1 MAEMIMDGIIALNQ
15 AKKYTAESL
24 DGLGAL
30 KGANCVI
37 ESIDTVPEGNRVTFS
52 WTGTDGTI
60 ETSTMIVENGIDGN
74 NGANGADGVGI
85 SKIEKI
91 DTVGLEDTYRIT
103 FTNNTT
109 YDYSVTNGQK
119 GEQGIQGI
127 RGEKGEQGEQGVQG
141 IQGIKGEKGDDGYP
155 FLIYKEYS
163 DISEFNKN
171 DFPEIGLMFM
181 IVADGASS
189 FPVYRYTGDDT
200 VPYRYVTD
208 LTGGEGIKGE
218 KGDKGEQGEQGVQ
231 GENGKDGITYIPT
244 IGTVTSG
251 DIASATVVTKDETST
266 AEFSFVLPK
275 GDNVTVD
282 AILSN
287 TSENP
292 VQNKVVKQAID
303 NKADKSL
310 YGDTTINV
318 GRKAGTDV
326 GNYST
331 AEGTNTTASGYSSH
345 AEGTNTTASGGSSH
359 AEGVSTTA
367 SGYSSHA
374 EGHSTTA
381 SGHYSHA
388 GGKGTK
394 ALHTSEVAFG
404 TYNESNDNT
413 LFSIGDGTAND
424 ARHNAFEITTNGGKL
439 HDKDIA
445 TMGNISNPNLLINP
459 DFKINQRGISG
470 TFSDTGKYFVDR
482 WRLVSGTVTV
492 NSDGT
497 LTLNGSI
504 CQPLE
509 NAVGLNVTASVSA
522 GTAVYD
528 DTAKTFT
535 ITGNGDVISWAK
547 LEIGCAATA
556 FTPPDPAT
564 ELLKC
569 RRYYRTLDRGTTA
582 YSYDAASVVFVLPFD
597 TPMRNVMP
605 SMTIL
610 NTAEMC
616 WSGGWLET
624 PEKSALSIM
633 TYNIN
638 HLGICYIQ
646 VGGFNVTNNGV
657 AFPENYSFRL
667 GSDNFIGIDAEIY

>member
-1 MAEMIMDGIIALNQ
+1 MDIVTYALS
-15 AKKYTAESL
+15 KKYVAKSL

-181 IVADGASS
+181 IVANGASS
-189 FPVYRYTGDDT
+189 FPVYRYTGDNT

-292 VQNKVVKQAID
+292 VQNKIVKQAID
-303 NKADKSL
+303 NKADKTVATTSADGL
-310 YGDTTINV
+310 MSAEDKSKLDGVATGANKTIVDTILSNTSTNPVQNKIVMSALAEKALKSKYGDTTIDV
-318 GRKAGTDV
+318 GRKAGTTV
-326 GNYST
+326 GAYST
-331 AEGTNTTASGYSSH
+331 AEGLDTLASGDCSH
-345 AEGTNTTASGGSSH
+345 AEGCGTQATSNDAHAEGQLTIASGVRSH
-359 AEGVSTTA
+359 AEGVKTEA
-367 SGYSSHA
+367 SGEISHA
-374 EGHSTTA
+374 EGANTKATGGISHAEGFGTKASAAYSHAEGYSTSA
-381 SGHYSHA
+381 SGQSSHA
-388 GGKGTK
+388 GGNDANASGNSSFSHGHYTK
-394 ALHTSEVAFG
+394 ATHDDEIAFG
-404 TYNESNDNT
+404 KFNQSNDDT
-413 LFSIGDGTAND
+413 LFSIGDGTVEA
-424 ARHNAFEITTNGGKL
+424 ARHNAFEITKTGGKL

-445 TMGNISNPNLLINP
+445 VKDDIVDINTMIYTVAFDSVSWEQSGLGKFYCSINLNNVNKIISVSLGDFNNFSPDEIVQPIVFLDQQIGIISNVAKSN
-459 DFKINQRGISG
+459 
-470 TFSDTGKYFVDR
+470 GK
-482 WRLVSGTVTV
+482 
-492 NSDGT
+492 
-497 LTLNGSI
+497 
-504 CQPLE
+504 
-509 NAVGLNVTASVSA
+509 
-522 GTAVYD
+522 
-528 DTAKTFT
+528 
-535 ITGNGDVISWAK
+535 
-547 LEIGCAATA
+547 
-556 FTPPDPAT
+556 
-564 ELLKC
+564 
-569 RRYYRTLDRGTTA
+569 
-582 YSYDAASVVFVLPFD
+582 
-597 TPMRNVMP
+597 
-605 SMTIL
+605 
-610 NTAEMC
+610 
-616 WSGGWLET
+616 
-624 PEKSALSIM
+624 
-633 TYNIN
+633 
-638 HLGICYIQ
+638 
-646 VGGFNVTNNGV
+646 
-657 AFPENYSFRL
+657 
-667 GSDNFIGIDAEIY
+667 AEIRVAYI

>member
-1 MAEMIMDGIIALNQ
+1 MDIVTYALS
-15 AKKYTAESL
+15 KKYVAKSL

-37 ESIDTVPEGNRVTFS
+37 ESVETVPEGNRVTFS

-181 IVADGASS
+181 IVANGASS
-189 FPVYRYTGDDT
+189 FPVYRYTGDNT

-231 GENGKDGITYIPT
+231 GETGKDGITYIPT

-303 NKADKSL
+303 NKADKTVA
-310 YGDTTINV
+310 TTS
-318 GRKAGTDV
+318 TD
-326 GNYST
+326 GLMS
-331 AEGTNTTASGYSSH
+331 AEDK
-345 AEGTNTTASGGSSH
+345 
-359 AEGVSTTA
+359 
-367 SGYSSHA
+367 
-374 EGHSTTA
+374 
-381 SGHYSHA
+381 
-388 GGKGTK
+388 GK
-394 ALHTSEVAFG
+394 L
-404 TYNESNDNT
+404 D
-413 LFSIGDGTAND
+413 
-424 ARHNAFEITTNGGKL
+424 AFEITTTGGKL

-445 TMGNISNPNLLINP
+445 TTDLIPTTLPANGGNADTVGLRNSHDFLGKDYVYPTFVNYGFGGDLNNYVTEYHGFIYNCENSPIAHDYGFLDVSFFDGTGFSPSPADKGGVVLQKFYRVDNCVFTRMRVTNVWSEWKEISTTPIKSTDISGVTDQYSNLLLWKVTDARKPILVTINGYYAIP
-459 DFKINQRGISG
+459 FLTANSDYFYYYAGLINCATHEYIPNA
-470 TFSDTGKYFVDR
+470 T
-482 WRLVSGTVTV
+482 VSGTVYYI
-492 NSDGT
+492 DG
-497 LTLNGSI
+497 
-504 CQPLE
+504 
-509 NAVGLNVTASVSA
+509 
-522 GTAVYD
+522 
-528 DTAKTFT
+528 
-535 ITGNGDVISWAK
+535 
-547 LEIGCAATA
+547 
-556 FTPPDPAT
+556 
-564 ELLKC
+564 
-569 RRYYRTLDRGTTA
+569 
-582 YSYDAASVVFVLPFD
+582 
-597 TPMRNVMP
+597 
-605 SMTIL
+605 
-610 NTAEMC
+610 
-616 WSGGWLET
+616 
-624 PEKSALSIM
+624 
-633 TYNIN
+633 
-638 HLGICYIQ
+638 
-646 VGGFNVTNNGV
+646 
-657 AFPENYSFRL
+657 
-667 GSDNFIGIDAEIY
+667 

>member
-181 IVADGASS
+181 IVANGASS
-189 FPVYRYTGDDT
+189 FPVYRYTGDNT

-303 NKADKSL
+303 NKADKTVA
-310 YGDTTINV
+310 TTSAD
-318 GRKAGTDV
+318 GLM
-326 GNYST
+326 S
-331 AEGTNTTASGYSSH
+331 AEDK
-345 AEGTNTTASGGSSH
+345 
-359 AEGVSTTA
+359 
-367 SGYSSHA
+367 
-374 EGHSTTA
+374 
-381 SGHYSHA
+381 
-388 GGKGTK
+388 GK
-394 ALHTSEVAFG
+394 L
-404 TYNESNDNT
+404 D
-413 LFSIGDGTAND
+413 
-424 ARHNAFEITTNGGKL
+424 AFEITATGGKL

-445 TMGNISNPNLLINP
+445 TTDLIPTTLPANGGNADTLDGKHASDLIYARGYFDNIDFDDIKYPCSGLALANCTHIPSNVWGTLLVYAGGTGSFTQIFIPTEDDGAPPTTMYFRHHGNTRWSDWKEISTTPIKSTELFGITDQSGNLMLWKVTDSKKPIFVAMNMCYAIPFLTSDGTDSYYYAGLI
-459 DFKINQRGISG
+459 DCTTHEYMIN
-470 TFSDTGKYFVDR
+470 TP
-482 WRLVSGTVTV
+482 VSGTVYY
-492 NSDGT
+492 
-497 LTLNGSI
+497 I
-504 CQPLE
+504 
-509 NAVGLNVTASVSA
+509 
-522 GTAVYD
+522 
-528 DTAKTFT
+528 
-535 ITGNGDVISWAK
+535 
-547 LEIGCAATA
+547 
-556 FTPPDPAT
+556 
-564 ELLKC
+564 EL
-569 RRYYRTLDRGTTA
+569 
-582 YSYDAASVVFVLPFD
+582 
-597 TPMRNVMP
+597 
-605 SMTIL
+605 
-610 NTAEMC
+610 
-616 WSGGWLET
+616 
-624 PEKSALSIM
+624 
-633 TYNIN
+633 
-638 HLGICYIQ
+638 
-646 VGGFNVTNNGV
+646 
-657 AFPENYSFRL
+657 
-667 GSDNFIGIDAEIY
+667 

>member
-1 MAEMIMDGIIALNQ
+1 MDIVSYALS
-15 AKKYTAESL
+15 KKYVAKSL

-200 VPYRYVTD
+200 APYRYVTD
-208 LTGGEGIKGE
+208 LTGGEGVQGG

-251 DIASATVVTKDETST
+251 DIASATVVVDDETST

-282 AILSN
+282 AILSD

-292 VQNKVVKQAID
+292 VQNKVIKQAID
-303 NKADKSL
+303 SKADKTVA
-310 YGDTTINV
+310 TTSAD
-318 GRKAGTDV
+318 GLM
-326 GNYST
+326 S
-331 AEGTNTTASGYSSH
+331 AEDK
-345 AEGTNTTASGGSSH
+345 
-359 AEGVSTTA
+359 
-367 SGYSSHA
+367 
-374 EGHSTTA
+374 
-381 SGHYSHA
+381 
-388 GGKGTK
+388 GK
-394 ALHTSEVAFG
+394 L
-404 TYNESNDNT
+404 D
-413 LFSIGDGTAND
+413 
-424 ARHNAFEITTNGGKL
+424 AFEITTTGGKL

-445 TMGNISNPNLLINP
+445 TMENISNPNLLTNP
-459 DFKINQRGISG
+459 DFSINQRGISG
-470 TFSDTGKYFVDR
+470 VFSETGKYFVDR

-497 LTLNGSI
+497 LTLDGSI

-509 NAVGLNVTASVSA
+509 NAVGANVTASVSA

-535 ITGNGDVISWAK
+535 ITGNGDVISRAK
-547 LEIGCAATA
+547 LEIGSAATD
-556 FTPPDPAT
+556 FSPPDPGT
-564 ELLKC
+564 ELMKC
-569 RRYYRTLDRGTTA
+569 YRYFYRVGRGIATPNQNANVSRINYQKTSAKYVGCAIRFPIEMRVAPTA
-582 YSYDAASVVFVLPFD
+582 TISGTPWCFRLFTNDAANAVVAGADSVNLALQKCGYD
-597 TPMRNVMP
+597 I
-605 SMTIL
+605 TIK
-610 NTAEMC
+610 NDYFA
-616 WSGGWLET
+616 
-624 PEKSALSIM
+624 KA
-633 TYNIN
+633 
-638 HLGICYIQ
+638 
-646 VGGFNVTNNGV
+646 VDGFIAPIYTTGYTD
-657 AFPENYSFRL
+657 FE
-667 GSDNFIGIDAEIY
+667 AEIY